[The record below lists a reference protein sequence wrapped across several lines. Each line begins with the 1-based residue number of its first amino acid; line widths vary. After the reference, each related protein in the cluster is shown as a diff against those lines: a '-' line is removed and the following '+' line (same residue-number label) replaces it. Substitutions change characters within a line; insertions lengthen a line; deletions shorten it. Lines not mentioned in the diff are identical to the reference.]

1 METNAGNDT
10 KKENKMISKEMISAG
25 IRLGI
30 IRFVPAPNACMGTVC
45 QIGEHWFCLSDLTA
59 AEQSP
64 DEYLASM
71 TTEALADEVYET
83 LYSFMDPDELSD
95 EYAYYEA
102 YLKERVEDSQSK
114 QISHILAML
123 EAWQA
128 AQSRGD
134 RTFTC
139 PLCGGLVEWWQVPYN
154 GHLRIVCSK
163 CTMRLCE

>member
-1 METNAGNDT
+1 
-10 KKENKMISKEMISAG
+10 MISKEMISAG

-95 EYAYYEA
+95 EYAYNTTA
-102 YLKERVEDSQSK
+102 ADQLSG
-114 QISHILAML
+114 
-123 EAWQA
+123 A
-128 AQSRGD
+128 AQCCLQQLPSAFEADISPSD
-134 RTFTC
+134 R
-139 PLCGGLVEWWQVPYN
+139 
-154 GHLRIVCSK
+154 SS
-163 CTMRLCE
+163 

>member
-1 METNAGNDT
+1 
-10 KKENKMISKEMISAG
+10 MISKECISAG
-25 IRLGI
+25 IQNGI
-30 IRFVPAPNACMGTVC
+30 IQFIPDPNGCGGTVC

-71 TTEALADEVYET
+71 TPEGLADEVYET

-102 YLKERVEDSQSK
+102 YLKERMDSSQRSLYFD
-114 QISHILAML
+114 ILAML
-123 EAWQA
+123 EAWKA
-128 AQSRGD
+128 TNSKGD
-134 RTFTC
+134 HTFTC
-139 PLCGGLVEWWQVPYN
+139 PLCGGQVKWWRIPYN

-163 CTMRLCE
+163 CKIRLLQ